1 MEKRNIDKLR
11 HYTLV
16 RAGYLDVSC
25 TYFLP
30 FLFESIAS
38 KKKRTWNEL
47 GTNRVRRRYDDEIY
61 SVIQNI
67 DAQVFTEVSGTY
79 FCKQR
84 RKTKFLFVNNYQIE
98 CHIIRISKYPYKT
111 TMYKIYVYSSRGDI
125 VFVVASALFL
135 LSQSSLIGQKPGFE
149 SRACG

>member
-1 MEKRNIDKLR
+1 MHKYLQRLR
-11 HYTLV
+11 RLIFV
-16 RAGYLDVSC
+16 N
-25 TYFLP
+25 
-30 FLFESIAS
+30 
-38 KKKRTWNEL
+38 KK
-47 GTNRVRRRYDDEIY
+47 
-61 SVIQNI
+61 
-67 DAQVFTEVSGTY
+67 
-79 FCKQR
+79 

-149 SRACG
+149 SRAYG

>member
-16 RAGYLDVSC
+16 RTGYSDVSC
-25 TYFLP
+25 THFLP
-30 FLFESIAS
+30 FLFESITS

-67 DAQVFTEVSGTY
+67 DSQVFTGVSEAY

-84 RKTKFLFVNNYQIE
+84 RKTRFLFVNNYQIE
-98 CHIIRISKYPYKT
+98 YHIIRISKYPYKT
-111 TMYKIYVYSSRGDI
+111 TMYEIYIYSSRGDI

-135 LSQSSLIGQKPGFE
+135 LSQSSLIGQKTGFE

>member
-1 MEKRNIDKLR
+1 MKKQNFDKLR
-11 HYTLV
+11 YYTLV
-16 RAGYLDVSC
+16 RTGYPDVSC

-47 GTNRVRRRYDDEIY
+47 GTNRVRRRYDDGIY
-61 SVIQNI
+61 KVIQNI
-67 DAQVFTEVSGTY
+67 DVQAFTEVSGAY

-84 RKTKFLFVNNYQIE
+84 RKTRFLFVNNYQIK

-125 VFVVASALFL
+125 VFVAAPALFF